1 MLSLDALL
9 VIAIIL
15 TAIVLFAWQILQIE
29 LTAMVVL
36 ALLLITGLVN
46 PQEAVSGF
54 SNQATVTVAAMF
66 VLSRALEKTGCIRIL
81 TPYVSK
87 VGPYPQLFIVVVMLT
102 AGLLSALMNNTP
114 IVAIFLP
121 MIIIVAYKQNTAPS
135 RWLIPLSFAAQAGG
149 VCTLIGTST
158 NLLANSIYVD
168 AGFAP
173 ISLFE
178 MGKLGLL
185 LLALTIIYFSLF
197 GRFLLPDRPSKQFVD
212 AYQLKDYFTE
222 LRVLKDSP
230 LIGKKIPD
238 TKLYGKEDFFI
249 TKVFRKKKNLLR
261 WKEKNIHKGDLLL
274 VEGKLDEI
282 LSLRSAYNLEVEAE
296 FKLRDETLKDEEA
309 VLTEVLIAP
318 RGGLIGKTLKR
329 VAFNQRYNLVV
340 IAIRRMGK
348 TFHTKLNSIKLMTGD
363 MLLVM
368 GKQEDVEALKED
380 EDFIVLEEVSTS
392 VFDKQKALLSV
403 SVLAGVVLTAAW
415 GVFPIMVSA
424 MIGCIVLLLT
434 RCLRVSDAYKAID
447 WRVIFLLA
455 GMLPLS
461 IAMSKSGLAGTIG
474 NQLSYFLGALGPL
487 SGLAVLYLATTILTE
502 LLTNNA
508 AAVLLVPIAI
518 SSAGQFG
525 VDPKPFVLAVAF
537 AASTSYMTP
546 IGYQTNAMILT
557 PGGYHYTDFFKVGMP
572 LNLLFLIVA
581 VVLIPLIWPFY
592 PLS

>member
-9 VIAIIL
+9 VIAIIF
-15 TAIVLFAWQILQIE
+15 TAIVLFALQILQIE

-36 ALLLITGLVN
+36 ALLLVFGLVD

-81 TPYVSK
+81 TPFVSK
-87 VGPYPQLFIVVVMLT
+87 VGPYPHLFIVAFMLT

-121 MIIIVAYKQNTAPS
+121 VIISVAYKQNTAPS

-185 LLALTIIYFSLF
+185 LLALTIMYFSLF

-230 LIGKKIPD
+230 LIGKKIPE
-238 TKLYGKEDFFI
+238 TKLYGQEGFFI

-274 VEGKLDEI
+274 IEGKLDDI
-282 LSLRSAYNLEVEAE
+282 LSLRSAYNLEVEPE
-296 FKLRDETLKDEEA
+296 FKLGDETLKEDDA
-309 VLTEVLIAP
+309 MLTEVLIAP
-318 RGGLIGKTLKR
+318 RGGLIGKTLKN

-348 TFHTKLNSIKLMTGD
+348 TFHTKLNSIRLMTGD
-363 MLLVM
+363 MLLVT
-368 GKQEDVEALKED
+368 GKQEDIEALKED

-392 VFDKQKALLSV
+392 VFDKQKALLSA
-403 SVLAGVVLTAAW
+403 SVLGGVVLTAAW

-424 MIGCIVLLLT
+424 IIGCVILLLT

-461 IAMSKSGLAGTIG
+461 IAMSKSGLAELIG

-487 SGLAVLYLATTILTE
+487 SGLAVLYLATSILTE

-508 AAVLLVPIAI
+508 SAVLLVPIAI
-518 SSAGQFG
+518 SSANQFG

-557 PGGYHYTDFFKVGMP
+557 PGGYHYTDFFKAGMP

-592 PLS
+592 